1 MTSEYIYTIDKQNG
15 CILAECMQGKRGGS
29 ALERT
34 PYKSNLMDSGGLHR
48 FMTDLPRT
56 YSQFLYNTS
65 LAAQMLTVFK
75 ASTMYIKTTNHDG
88 HMQL

>member
-15 CILAECMQGKRGGS
+15 CILAECLQGERGGS

-75 ASTMYIKTTNHDG
+75 ASIMNIKTTNNNG